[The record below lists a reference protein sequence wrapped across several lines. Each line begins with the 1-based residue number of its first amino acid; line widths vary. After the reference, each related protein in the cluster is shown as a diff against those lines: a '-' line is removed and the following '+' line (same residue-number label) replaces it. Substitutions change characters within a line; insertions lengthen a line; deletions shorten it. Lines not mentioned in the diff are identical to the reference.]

1 MPSTRVSYSTLQMP
15 PADYHLLAAE
25 QEPYKKER
33 QRETETERQR
43 EKKVLKKQTLMKNVG
58 EFPGET

>member
-1 MPSTRVSYSTLQMP
+1 MP

-43 EKKVLKKQTLMKNVG
+43 GKKKQTLTKNVG